1 MTKDTRSLLF
11 VFLCLSVAR
20 PALAALRGTLVIKHV
35 TVIDATGDPAK
46 PDQTVVVT
54 GDRIAAI
61 ADSARIRAPKN
72 AQTVDATGKF
82 LIPGLWDMHVHPI
95 DKDYLP
101 LFLANGVTGV
111 RVMWGQP
118 AHREWRKAIEAGQ
131 MLGPRLVIAS
141 PIVDGPRPYWFGSIS
156 VTNETQARQVVADMK
171 RQGADFVKIYQN
183 LPRELYFA
191 IAEEAKKQGIPFEGH
206 VPIAVSAEE
215 ASNAGQ
221 KSFEHLVG
229 ILPACST
236 HSDELL
242 KAQHA
247 DLAQDIAEWG
257 RPKFWGPHVKQT
269 RQMMLD
275 TYSLEKAAELFA
287 LLRRNGTWQC
297 PTLTL
302 LHMFAYGDDP
312 AVRNDP
318 RLKYLPRLM
327 RASWDPSKVDGEHTP
342 EDFAFAKREFQKDLE
357 AVGAMQR
364 AGVGILAGTDT
375 ANPLCY
381 PGFGLHE
388 ELRYLVKSG
397 LTPMQALQTATLNPA
412 RFFAKEE
419 VLGTVEQG
427 KIADLVLLDA
437 NPLEDIEN
445 TTKIAAVVQGGKLYP
460 RPSLDQMLAEVE
472 SAAARLPIS
481 DALFKTIQ
489 EKDVG
494 AAVQQYRQLSTA
506 KPPAY
511 DFSES
516 EFIGLG
522 YRLIGMKRYKE
533 AIEIFKLS
541 VEAYP
546 LSYNTYDSLAE
557 AYMDN
562 GDKELAIKNYEK
574 SLQLNPYNANGQRR
588 LKILNTQ

>member
-1 MTKDTRSLLF
+1 MRKKARSLLF
-11 VFLCLSVAR
+11 GCLCLSAAR
-20 PALAALRGTLVIKHV
+20 PAPSAQSGTLIIKHV
-35 TVIDATGDPAK
+35 TVIDGTGTAAK

-54 GDRIAAI
+54 RDRITAI
-61 ADSARIRAPKN
+61 GRSERIRASKN
-72 AQTVDATGKF
+72 AQTVDANGKF
-82 LIPGLWDMHVHPI
+82 LIPGLWDMHVHPVG
-95 DKDYLP
+95 KDYLP

-111 RVMWGQP
+111 RVMWGEP
-118 AHREWRKAIEAGQ
+118 EHREWRKAIEAGQ
-131 MLGPRLVIAS
+131 MFGPRMVIAS
-141 PIVDGPRPYWFGSIS
+141 PLVDGPKPFWIGSIS

-171 RQGADFVKIYQN
+171 RQGADFVKVYQG

-191 IAEEAKKQGIPFEGH
+191 IAAEAKKQNIPFEGH

-242 KAQHA
+242 KAQQA
-247 DLAQDIAEWG
+247 DLAQDLAGWG

-269 RQMMLD
+269 RQTMLD
-275 TYSLEKAAELFA
+275 TYSPEKAAGLFA
-287 LLRRNGTWQC
+287 LLKRNGTWQC
-297 PTLTL
+297 PTLAL

-312 AVRNDP
+312 AVQKDP
-318 RLKYLPRLM
+318 RLKYLPRRM
-327 RASWDPSKVDGEHTP
+327 RASWDPSKVDGQHTP
-342 EDFAFAKREFQKDLE
+342 EDFAFAKREFQKDIE
-357 AVGAMQR
+357 VVGAMQR

-381 PGFGLHE
+381 PGFSLHE

-397 LTPMQALQTATLNPA
+397 LTPMEALQAATLNPA
-412 RFFAKEE
+412 RFLAKEKD
-419 VLGTVEQG
+419 LGTVEQG

-445 TTKIAAVVQGGKLYP
+445 TTKIAAVVEGGKLYP
-460 RPSLDQMLAEVE
+460 RPALDEMLAGVE
-472 SAAARLPIS
+472 SAAARPPIS

-489 EKDVG
+489 EKDVN
-494 AAVQQYRQLSTA
+494 AAVEQYRELSTA
-506 KPPAY
+506 KAPAY

-522 YRLIGMKRYKE
+522 YRLIGMKRYKD

-562 GDKELAIKNYEK
+562 GDRDLSIKNYEK

-588 LKILNTQ
+588 LKILYAQ

>member
-1 MTKDTRSLLF
+1 MTKKSRSFLF
-11 VFLCLSVAR
+11 AFLCLSAAR
-20 PALAALRGTLVIKHV
+20 LALAAQPGTLVIKHV
-35 TVIDATGDPAK
+35 TVIDATGALAK

-54 GDRIAAI
+54 GDRITAI
-61 ADSARIRAPKN
+61 GRSEEMRAPNN

-82 LIPGLWDMHVHPI
+82 LIPGLWDMHIHPI
-95 DKDYLP
+95 DKEYLP

-118 AHREWRKAIEAGQ
+118 AHQEWRKAIEAGQ
-131 MLGPRLVIAS
+131 MPGPRMVIAS

-156 VTNETQARQVVADMK
+156 VTSETQARQAVGDMK
-171 RQGADFVKIYQN
+171 RQGADFVKVYQN
-183 LPRELYFA
+183 LPREFYFA

-236 HSDELL
+236 RSDELL
-242 KAQHA
+242 KAQQA
-247 DLAQDIAEWG
+247 DLAQDLVGSG

-275 TYSLEKAAELFA
+275 TYSPEKASGLFA
-287 LLRRNGTWQC
+287 LLKRNGTWQC

-318 RLKYLPRLM
+318 RMKYLPRRM

-342 EDFAFAKREFQKDLE
+342 EDFAFGKREFQKDLE

-381 PGFGLHE
+381 PGFSLHE
-388 ELRYLVKSG
+388 ELQYLVKSG

-412 RFFAKEE
+412 RFFDKEKD
-419 VLGTVEQG
+419 LGTVEQG
-427 KIADLVLLDA
+427 KIADLVLLNA

-460 RPSLDQMLAEVE
+460 RSSLDEMLSDVE
-472 SAAARLPIS
+472 SAAARPSIS

-494 AAVQQYRQLSTA
+494 AAVQQYRELSAA

-511 DFSES
+511 DFSEG

-522 YRLIGMKRYKE
+522 YRLIGMKRYKD

-562 GDKELAIKNYEK
+562 GDKDLAIKNYEK
-574 SLQLNPYNANGQRR
+574 SLQLNPYNVNGQRR
-588 LKILNTQ
+588 LKILNAQ

>member
-1 MTKDTRSLLF
+1 MLF

>member
-1 MTKDTRSLLF
+1 MTKKARSLLF
-11 VFLCLSVAR
+11 VFLCLPFAR
-20 PALAALRGTLVIKHV
+20 PALAAQPGALIIKHV
-35 TVIDATGDPAK
+35 TVIDATGAAAK
-46 PDQTVVVT
+46 PGQTVVVT
-54 GDRIAAI
+54 GDRITAI
-61 ADSARIRAPKN
+61 GRSEGMRTPKL

-82 LIPGLWDMHVHPI
+82 LIPGLWDMHVHLI

-118 AHREWRKAIEAGQ
+118 PHREWRKAIEAGQ
-131 MLGPRLVIAS
+131 MSGPRLVIAS
-141 PIVDGPRPYWFGSIS
+141 PIVDGPKPYWFGSIS
-156 VTNETQARQVVADMK
+156 VTNETQARQVVVDMQ
-171 RQGADFVKIYQN
+171 RQGADFVKIYQG

-191 IAEEAKKQGIPFEGH
+191 IAEEAKKQGIPLEGH

-221 KSFEHLVG
+221 ITFEHLIG

-242 KAQHA
+242 KAQQA
-247 DLAQDIAEWG
+247 DLAQDIAGWG
-257 RPKFWGPHVKQT
+257 RPKFWGQHVKQT

-275 TYSLEKAAELFA
+275 TYSPEKAAGLFA
-287 LLRRNGTWQC
+287 LLKRNGTWQC

-312 AVRNDP
+312 AARKDT
-318 RLKYLPRLM
+318 RLRYLPRQVSE
-327 RASWDPSKVDGEHTP
+327 SWDPSKVDGAHTP

-357 AVGAMQR
+357 VVGAMQR

-375 ANPLCY
+375 PNPLCF
-381 PGFGLHE
+381 PGFSLHE
-388 ELRYLVKSG
+388 ELRFLVKSG
-397 LTPMQALQTATLNPA
+397 LTPMEALQAATLSPA
-412 RFFAKEE
+412 RFLKKERD
-419 VLGTVEQG
+419 LGTVEQG

-445 TTKIAAVVQGGKLYP
+445 TTKITAVVQGGKLYP
-460 RPSLDQMLAEVE
+460 RSSLDEMLSSVE
-472 SAAARLPIS
+472 SAAARPPIS

-489 EKDVG
+489 EKDVA

-511 DFSES
+511 DFSEN
-516 EFIGLG
+516 EFIVLG
-522 YRLIGMKRYKE
+522 YRLIGMKRYKD

-562 GDKELAIKNYEK
+562 GDKDLAIKNYEK
-574 SLQLNPYNANGQRR
+574 SLQLNPYNTNGQRR
-588 LKILNTQ
+588 LKILNGQ